1 MPVALSKLHPRCR
14 ILLAQAVP
22 IHKWRGRGE
31 GGVVELYIQT
41 YGFKS
46 MFFNI
51 SVYLMDLLMDS
62 CANGLPYGFAY
73 GFWQNRFT
81 L

>member
-1 MPVALSKLHPRCR
+1 
-14 ILLAQAVP
+14 
-22 IHKWRGRGE
+22 
-31 GGVVELYIQT
+31 
-41 YGFKS
+41 

-73 GFWQNRFT
+73 GFWQNRFD
-81 L
+81 LRYGFKQHKIVIAYPMDLGYGFIL

>member
-1 MPVALSKLHPRCR
+1 MVIHSVCD
-14 ILLAQAVP
+14 ILLTLCYTC
-22 IHKWRGRGE
+22 KG
-31 GGVVELYIQT
+31 GGVEFSIQT

-46 MFFNI
+46 MFCNI
-51 SVYLMDLLMDS
+51 FVYLMDLLMDS